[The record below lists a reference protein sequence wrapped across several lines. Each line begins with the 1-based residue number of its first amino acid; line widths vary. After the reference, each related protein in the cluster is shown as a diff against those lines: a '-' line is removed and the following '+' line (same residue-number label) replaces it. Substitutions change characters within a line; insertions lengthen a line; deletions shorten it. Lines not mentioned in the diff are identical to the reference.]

1 MGAGSVGTAEGRGAM
16 RRAHVRVPA
25 KINPFL
31 ALRGRRADGYHDL
44 VTVLQT
50 VSLYDELEVVAPSAD
65 PAAHPSTRRD
75 VLLAL
80 EVLDAAGEAARTT
93 GRVDGGAGVVVS
105 GLDGEDNLAVRAA
118 RLLLDELAMP
128 GGAFTADDDLRPGTV
143 TRLRLTKRIP
153 IAAGMAG
160 GSADA
165 AAALVALDRLWG
177 GELGRDRLQRL
188 AAGLGADVPFCVVGG
203 TALAT
208 GTGTDTTQVLARERF
223 HWVVGIDAAPL
234 STAEVYAVRDELGPS
249 ADVGPDRVL
258 QALRAGDVALL
269 GAALHNDLEVAA
281 LHLRPGLA
289 EGREALLAAGAV
301 AAIVSGS
308 GPTLLGLARDAD
320 DARAIAERVAG
331 RFARVEV
338 VHAPAG
344 GPELLAAP

>member
-1 MGAGSVGTAEGRGAM
+1 MGAEASGAT

-31 ALRGRRADGYHDL
+31 ALRGRREDGLHEL

-50 VSLYDELEVVAPSAD
+50 VSLHDELEVVAPATD
-65 PAAHPSTRRD
+65 PAAHPSTRRTMA
-75 VLLAL
+75 LAL
-80 EVLDAAGEAARTT
+80 EVIDGTTAGAASGAPSGVAAVDA
-93 GRVDGGAGVVVS
+93 S
-105 GLDGEDNLAVRAA
+105 GLVGEDNLVVRAA
-118 RLLLDELAMP
+118 RVLLEELAIG
-128 GGAFTADDDLRPGTV
+128 GGALAADAAARPDGL

-165 AAALVALDRLWG
+165 AAALVTLDRVWG
-177 GELGRDRLQRL
+177 GELGRARLQEL
-188 AAGLGADVPFCVVGG
+188 AARLGADVPFCLVGG

-208 GTGTDTTQVLARERF
+208 GTGTTVTPVLARDRF
-223 HWVVGIDAAPL
+223 HWVVGIDDAPL
-234 STAEVYAVRDELGPS
+234 STAEVYGASDEIAARSSG
-249 ADVGPDRVL
+249 GPDLVL
-258 QALRAGDVALL
+258 QALRTGDVGLL
-269 GAALHNDLEVAA
+269 GASLHNDLEAAA

-308 GPTLLGLARDAD
+308 GPTLLGLARDAE

-331 RFARVEV
+331 SFARVEV

-344 GPELLAAP
+344 GPELLASI